1 MSKKGAKMKSE
12 EVILESDILT
22 LQNKLEENNLPE
34 NSKTDISNKLDTKI
48 LQKEES
54 RNTKLVAQYI
64 RS

>member
-54 RNTKLVAQYI
+54 RNTKLVAQ
-64 RS
+64 S